1 MSESSV
7 NEGSSNILLSY
18 LREVSDKRYQANKDH
33 AEAGEVLPV
42 VCESM
47 I

>member
-7 NEGSSNILLSY
+7 NEGSSNILLSPEKY
-18 LREVSDKRYQANKDH
+18 GQEVSRNKDH

-42 VCESM
+42 VCVS
-47 I
+47 